1 MTSRRGCNIALRKL
15 LAMYSVHMAKERFIT
30 LFNTIEPPRT
40 TYQSKLRKVHFT
52 QSLSNLTWKWW
63 RKGSYASGRIM
74 FFANLTILTPYRE
87 NAVIAAYNCY
97 SYTKK
102 YSTFKQFMTSVTVT
116 VKTDS
121 ARCFCFTFRLM
132 EFHANATKQKSEGF
146 DSRQPCRR

>member
-1 MTSRRGCNIALRKL
+1 MQ
-15 LAMYSVHMAKERFIT
+15 V
-30 LFNTIEPPRT
+30 
-40 TYQSKLRKVHFT
+40 V
-52 QSLSNLTWKWW
+52 
-63 RKGSYASGRIM
+63 GSC

-87 NAVIAAYNCY
+87 NAVVAAYNCY

-132 EFHANATKQKSEGF
+132 EFHANATKNRKVKVLIQGNLAG
-146 DSRQPCRR
+146 DR